1 MSTYLTVF
9 IVSDFQYIER
19 EVSVESFPEDNF
31 TLRAFAT
38 PAQKEKLRFAL
49 DTGVDVI
56 KFYINYFNI
65 PYPLPKLGKIIE
77 FCILKS
83 DC

>member
-9 IVSDFQYIER
+9 IVSDFESIEK
-19 EVSVESFPEDNF
+19 EVSVESFPDDNF

-38 PAQKEKLRFAL
+38 PAQKEKLQFAL
-49 DTGVDVI
+49 DTGVNVI

-65 PYPLPKLGKIIE
+65 PYPLPKLGKFIK
-77 FCILKS
+77 FCI
-83 DC
+83 